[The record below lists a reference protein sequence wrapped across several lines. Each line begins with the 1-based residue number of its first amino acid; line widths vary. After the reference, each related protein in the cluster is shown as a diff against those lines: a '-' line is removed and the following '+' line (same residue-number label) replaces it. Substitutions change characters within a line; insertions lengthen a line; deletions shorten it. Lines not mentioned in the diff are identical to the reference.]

1 MLNKEYRSANEVLE
15 EIQNLKGNIEMLL
28 RIFIEHSKRENNE
41 GYIYG
46 LDSDMFINYKER
58 IKQLEEELKFLNEY
72 LPETFDGALRTLER
86 LDGHSCQY
94 EDGYCIICGRD
105 GYA

>member
-72 LPETFDGALRTLER
+72 LPETFD
-86 LDGHSCQY
+86 
-94 EDGYCIICGRD
+94 
-105 GYA
+105 

>member
-72 LPETFDGALRTLER
+72 LPETFDGTLRTLER